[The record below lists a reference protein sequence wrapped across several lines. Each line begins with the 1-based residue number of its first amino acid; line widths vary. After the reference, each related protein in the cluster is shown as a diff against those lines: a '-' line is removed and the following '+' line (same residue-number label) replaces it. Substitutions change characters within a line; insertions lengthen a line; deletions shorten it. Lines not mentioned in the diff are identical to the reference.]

1 MSDFSTIVTSIPF
14 LLNASAVSRPINPA
28 PTTTAFLILSL
39 FSLMYSF
46 IFTACSAC
54 ERVNTFSRFSEYPLI
69 FGTKDFAPTAMI
81 SLSYSNAPFISL
93 PSTVKVL
100 FLKSIFVTLCSI
112 LTLTPLFIKSS
123 GVPRTTSL
131 NDSSSAI

>member
-1 MSDFSTIVTSIPF
+1 M
-14 LLNASAVSRPINPA
+14 NPA

-39 FSLMYSF
+39 LLLMYSF
-46 IFTACSAC
+46 IFIACSAC

-69 FGTKDFAPTAMI
+69 FGTKDFAPTAMT
-81 SLSYSNAPFISL
+81 SLSYSNIPFISL
-93 PSTVKVL
+93 PSIFKVL
-100 FLKSIFVTLCSI
+100 FLKSMSVTLCNV